1 MGYTYALSKRTNAY
15 ASYGMMKN
23 RNGAGYTVGNNSEA
37 GSGDRATN
45 VGVRHSF

>member
-1 MGYTYALSKRTNAY
+1 MGYTYELSKRTNAY